1 MTKKGEIKNNHK
13 RIVRNIWFLYFF
25 GFGLLILLFVLIS
38 MGWLG
43 FMPSFEELENPKS
56 NLASE
61 VYSADSVLLG
71 NYYIENRSNIHY
83 DELSPNVINALI
95 ATEDIRFTKHS
106 GIDIRGVIRVIF
118 KNIIFGNR
126 KSGGGSTITQQ
137 LAKNLFPR
145 QKNQS
150 KIKIVFTKLKE
161 WITAV
166 KLERNYTKEE
176 ILAMYLNTVDF
187 GSHSSG
193 IKSAAKTF
201 FNKIPNNL
209 NADEAALLI
218 GILKAPSLYSP
229 VRNPERSLKRRNIV
243 LHQMMKYDYLTK
255 NEYDSLKIIPVDMS
269 EYRLQDQN
277 TGLATYFRE
286 YIRGQLKYWC
296 KTHYKTD
303 GTPYN
308 LYKDGLK
315 IYTTIDSRIQS
326 YAEESV
332 SEYIKENL
340 QPLFFKHWK
349 GKHRHP
355 PFDWRMTKK
364 EIDDIMNQALKRS
377 ERYRNLKKNNVSED
391 SIKIIFNTPVKMT
404 VFSWKGNKD
413 TVLTPMDSIKYYK
426 YFLQAGL
433 MSVEPHTG
441 YVKAYVG
448 GINYKYFKYDHVK
461 VGRRQVGST
470 FKPFLYS
477 LAMQEGE
484 FTPCSKV
491 PNVPVNFKM
500 PAGQPDWT
508 PKNADH
514 KHEGEM
520 VTLKWA
526 LANSVNYISAF
537 LMKRYSPQAVIK
549 IVRNMGVTAP
559 IETVPSICLGT
570 PDLSVYEMVGAM
582 NTFANKGIYIK
593 PIFITKIEDK
603 HGNILET
610 FIPEQKEAISEK
622 TAYLMIGLMKGV
634 VQSGTGIRLR
644 YKYHFTN
651 PIAGKTGTTQNNS
664 DGWFIGIVPQL
675 ATGIWVGCEDRSVHF
690 RSITLGQ
697 GANTSLPIW
706 AKYMKKIYA
715 DKSLNIIEQ
724 KDFEEPLN
732 RIDVELNCK
741 KYEAQHKKKNPF
753 DNGE

>member
-1 MTKKGEIKNNHK
+1 MTKKREIKNNHK
-13 RIVRNIWFLYFF
+13 KIVRNIWFFYFF

-38 MGWLG
+38 TGLLG

-71 NYYIENRSNIHY
+71 KYYIENRSNIHY

-106 GIDIRGVIRVIF
+106 GVDIRGITRVIF

-126 KSGGGSTITQQ
+126 SSGGGSTITQQ

-145 QKNQS
+145 QKKQS
-150 KIKIVFTKLKE
+150 KIKIIFTKLKE

-187 GSHSSG
+187 GSHSCG

-201 FNKIPNNL
+201 FNKTPNNL
-209 NADEAALLI
+209 NVDEAALLI

-229 VRNPERSLKRRNIV
+229 VRNPKKALKRRNIV
-243 LHQMMKYDYLTK
+243 LHQMMRYDYLTK
-255 NEYDSLKIIPVDMS
+255 NQYDSLKTIPVDMS
-269 EYRLQDQN
+269 DYRIQDQN

-286 YIRGQLKYWC
+286 YLRGQLNYWC

-315 IYTTIDSRIQS
+315 IYTTIDSRMQK

-332 SEYIKENL
+332 LEYIKENL
-340 QPLFFKHWK
+340 QPLFFKHWE
-349 GKHRHP
+349 GKHKHP

-364 EIDDIMNQALKRS
+364 EIDDIMNQAMKRS
-377 ERYRNLKKNNVSED
+377 DRYRNLKKTNVPED
-391 SIKIIFNTPVKMT
+391 SIKIIFDTPVKMT
-404 VFSWKGNKD
+404 VFSWKGDKD

-448 GINYKYFKYDHVK
+448 GIDYKYFKYDHVK

-470 FKPFLYS
+470 FKPFLYA

-491 PNVPVNFKM
+491 PNVPVSFKM
-500 PAGQPDWT
+500 PAGQSDWV
-508 PKNADH
+508 PKNSDH

-537 LMKRYSPQAVIK
+537 LMKRYSPQAVIQ
-549 IVRNMGVTAP
+549 IVHSMGVTAP
-559 IETVPSICLGT
+559 IDTVPSICLGT

-582 NTFANKGIYIK
+582 STFANKGIYIK

-603 HGNILET
+603 HCNIIET
-610 FIPEQKEAISEK
+610 FMPEQKEAISEK

-634 VQSGTGIRLR
+634 VESGTGIRLR

-664 DGWFIGIVPQL
+664 DGWFIGIIPQL
-675 ATGIWVGCEDRSVHF
+675 TTGIWVGCEDRSVHF
-690 RSITLGQ
+690 RSIALGQ

-706 AKYMKKIYA
+706 AKYMNKIYA

-741 KYEAQHKKKNPF
+741 KYEAQHNKNNLF
-753 DNGE
+753 DNEE

>member
-448 GINYKYFKYDHVK
+448 GINYKYFKY
-461 VGRRQVGST
+461 
-470 FKPFLYS
+470 FFL
-477 LAMQEGE
+477 
-484 FTPCSKV
+484 
-491 PNVPVNFKM
+491 
-500 PAGQPDWT
+500 
-508 PKNADH
+508 
-514 KHEGEM
+514 
-520 VTLKWA
+520 
-526 LANSVNYISAF
+526 
-537 LMKRYSPQAVIK
+537 R
-549 IVRNMGVTAP
+549 
-559 IETVPSICLGT
+559 
-570 PDLSVYEMVGAM
+570 
-582 NTFANKGIYIK
+582 
-593 PIFITKIEDK
+593 FI
-603 HGNILET
+603 LL
-610 FIPEQKEAISEK
+610 F
-622 TAYLMIGLMKGV
+622 
-634 VQSGTGIRLR
+634 
-644 YKYHFTN
+644 F
-651 PIAGKTGTTQNNS
+651 
-664 DGWFIGIVPQL
+664 
-675 ATGIWVGCEDRSVHF
+675 
-690 RSITLGQ
+690 
-697 GANTSLPIW
+697 
-706 AKYMKKIYA
+706 
-715 DKSLNIIEQ
+715 
-724 KDFEEPLN
+724 
-732 RIDVELNCK
+732 
-741 KYEAQHKKKNPF
+741 
-753 DNGE
+753 